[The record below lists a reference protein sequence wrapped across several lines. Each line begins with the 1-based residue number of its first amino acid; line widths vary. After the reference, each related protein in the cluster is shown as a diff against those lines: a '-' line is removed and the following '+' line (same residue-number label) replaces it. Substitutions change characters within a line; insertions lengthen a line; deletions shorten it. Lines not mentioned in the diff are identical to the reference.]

1 MSRPRVQETLIIL
14 ADARKMK
21 NNIKP
26 KNQMNTELLT
36 RLFGCD
42 KLLTAKKY

>member
-21 NNIKP
+21 NNV
-26 KNQMNTELLT
+26 KNQINSELLT

-42 KLLTAKKY
+42 KLLSAKKY